1 MTSEQLAAIEL
12 ADAIRY
18 VERRRAEDKT
28 LGCPDKPKAHL
39 PYAHRY
45 THRFRAGEP
54 RTIVHGVATIPGYT
68 PTPAQVEDIAAGR
81 CVDTVRVRTSEDDYG
96 TIHTVRDFR
105 RNGAGSQV
113 ERRVTPAQVADTARF
128 STGHD
133 FTA

>member
-1 MTSEQLAAIEL
+1 MDTAAIEL

-18 VERRRAEDKT
+18 IERRRAEDVK
-28 LGCPDKPKAHL
+28 LGIPDKPKAHL

-54 RTIVHGVATIPGYT
+54 RTIVHGVATVDGYM

-81 CVDTVRVRTSEDDYG
+81 CVDTVRVRSNADDPG

-105 RNGAGSQV
+105 RNGSSPQVRQVSQA
-113 ERRVTPAQVADTARF
+113 TQADTARF
-128 STGHD
+128 NTGHD
-133 FTA
+133 FTS